1 MDRRS
6 VLGGGLTLGATALL
20 AGCGGGGA
28 SEAPDP
34 DANPDE
40 VSGKVVHWTYPMGET
55 DQDSWWKPLIDE
67 FKQTYPK
74 VEVQVVQQPWQG
86 REQALTTAITGQSAP
101 DVVYFNPDFVPKFA
115 AEDLLF
121 SLDSAMESEKDD
133 FVPSS
138 LAAYTHEGKLYGFP
152 LLMTVSNPGYN
163 VKLLEKLKLD
173 EPPVTFDE
181 IRDVAQTCVD
191 NKLTWASYAAA
202 DGSLNHTYYPFLW
215 TAGGTVLNEDQTKS
229 AFNSEAGVTSLSLL
243 RDLADMKALNP
254 QALTQPSGKFEQ
266 GKFARGTELMGLTL
280 GIPEAQKIMG
290 EDAVKGSA
298 PFHHT
303 VDTVFGSV
311 GALSIFN
318 TTESPEAAVAWVK
331 FVTGKET
338 MKKFLRASTYLPP
351 RLSLKDM
358 WADNEDNS
366 FKSQF
371 VEQVNV
377 GVLHPKSREL
387 MDVLRTAIQGC
398 LLGRSDPKATLEQ
411 AAADVDDLL
420 ARA

>member
-1 MDRRS
+1 MDRRT
-6 VLGGGLTLGATALL
+6 VLGGGLTLGATAML
-20 AGCGGGGA
+20 AGCGGGAA

-34 DANPDE
+34 DANPED

-55 DQDSWWKPLIDE
+55 DQDSWWTPLIEE
-67 FKQTYPK
+67 FNKEYPN

-86 REQALTTAITGQSAP
+86 REQALTTAITGKSAP

-115 AEDLLF
+115 AEDLLY

-138 LAAYTHEGKLYGFP
+138 IEAYTHDGKLYGFP
-152 LLMTVSNPGYN
+152 LVMTVSNPGYN
-163 VKLLEKLKLD
+163 VKLLEKLKVD
-173 EPPVTFDE
+173 KAPVTFDE
-181 IRDVAQTCVD
+181 IRDVAQQCVD
-191 NKLTWASYAAA
+191 NKLTWASYGAA

-215 TAGGTVLNEDQTKS
+215 TAGGSVLNEDETK
-229 AFNSEAGVTSLSLL
+229 AVFNSDAGVKALTLL
-243 RDLADMKALNP
+243 RELAEMKALNP
-254 QALTQPSGKFEQ
+254 QALTQPTGKFEQ

-280 GIPEAQKIMG
+280 SIPEAQEIMG
-290 EDAVKGSA
+290 KEAVKGSP
-298 PFHHT
+298 PFHDT

-331 FVTGKET
+331 FVTAKKT
-338 MKKFLRASTYLPP
+338 MEKFLRASTYLPP

-358 WADNEDNS
+358 WADDEDNS
-366 FKSQF
+366 FKTQYIDH
-371 VEQVNV
+371 VNV
-377 GVLHPKSREL
+377 GVLHPKAREL

-398 LLGRSDPKATLEQ
+398 LLGKSEPKAALDA
-411 AAADVDDLL
+411 AAADVDALL